1 MFCKN
6 CGKEMKESDAFC
18 PVCGTRNDSNAAQN
32 AGRIDGKA
40 FQSNMANYAAANMA
54 VQKKSQ
60 KKPLIIVGIILAA
73 IIAVVILAVALL
85 GSDIS
90 TVKNGSPYDYPD
102 KTWGEVLDES
112 CKNSDWSSFTSEDG
126 DSVVEYNGV
135 VKSTGVD
142 LCIQFKVDD
151 DEFEIAY
158 MEVDGENCSLLE
170 IASVVAVLFED

>member
-32 AGRIDGKA
+32 AGQIDGKA

-73 IIAVVILAVALL
+73 IIAVVL
-85 GSDIS
+85 
-90 TVKNGSPYDYPD
+90 
-102 KTWGEVLDES
+102 
-112 CKNSDWSSFTSEDG
+112 
-126 DSVVEYNGV
+126 
-135 VKSTGVD
+135 
-142 LCIQFKVDD
+142 
-151 DEFEIAY
+151 
-158 MEVDGENCSLLE
+158 SL
-170 IASVVAVLFED
+170 IHI

>member
-1 MFCKN
+1 M
-6 CGKEMKESDAFC
+6 
-18 PVCGTRNDSNAAQN
+18 V
-32 AGRIDGKA
+32 
-40 FQSNMANYAAANMA
+40 
-54 VQKKSQ
+54 
-60 KKPLIIVGIILAA
+60 
-73 IIAVVILAVALL
+73 LL

-112 CKNSDWSSFTSEDG
+112 CKDSDWSSFTSEDG

>member
-18 PVCGTRNDSNAAQN
+18 PVCGTRSNSNAAQN
-32 AGRIDGKA
+32 AGQIDGRA
-40 FQSNMANYAAANMA
+40 FPSNMANDAAANMA
-54 VQKKSQ
+54 VQKKSK
-60 KKPLIIVGIILAA
+60 KKPLIIVGIALAA

-112 CKNSDWSSFTSEDG
+112 CKDSDWSSFTSEDG
-126 DSVVEYNGV
+126 DSFLYS
-135 VKSTGVD
+135 KLMSST
-142 LCIQFKVDD
+142 
-151 DEFEIAY
+151 
-158 MEVDGENCSLLE
+158 S
-170 IASVVAVLFED
+170 

>member
-73 IIAVVILAVALL
+73 IIAVVILAVVLL

-90 TVKNGSPYDYPD
+90 TVKNGCLNYVPTQSLKVQD
-102 KTWGEVLDES
+102 L
-112 CKNSDWSSFTSEDG
+112 SS
-126 DSVVEYNGV
+126 N
-135 VKSTGVD
+135 
-142 LCIQFKVDD
+142 
-151 DEFEIAY
+151 
-158 MEVDGENCSLLE
+158 
-170 IASVVAVLFED
+170 VALTIC